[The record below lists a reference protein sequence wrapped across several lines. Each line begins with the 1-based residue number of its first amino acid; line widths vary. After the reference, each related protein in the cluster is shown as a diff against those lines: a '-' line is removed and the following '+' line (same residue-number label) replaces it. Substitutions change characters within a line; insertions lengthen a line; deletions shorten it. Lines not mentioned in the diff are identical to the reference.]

1 LLQDFARTMA
11 AEPPVT
17 VAGSASSRATTG
29 PPEASPGAAAARP
42 RDHDRDRDGDRGVTG
57 AEVESLLRAV
67 PVLLLRWD
75 AAGACTGAGTGD
87 GDPLAGRLAGDG
99 WLDALHPDDAERAAA
114 LVRSAL
120 AGGPDRPGEVGVRL
134 RSGRRWA
141 VLRVEPSAGAGA
153 NPGNEPGAEPDA
165 EPGATGALVDAT
177 RSLGDT
183 SRLSRMIEG
192 LNRLRRPEEIVRSV
206 LDEGLALL
214 NGATASLHVLSEDEA
229 ELVVAGSAGVPED
242 VLRQRSGRIPLDSP
256 MPATEVLRTGE
267 MIAVRTHAERR
278 ERFPLLEEILPID
291 YTPAFVAVPLMGGDR
306 RPFGVLG
313 IGFRDERDLGEGER
327 AFLADVAAHCALA
340 LDRARMSVLAERN
353 QDRLSFLNAVSEA
366 LATSLELESTLTR
379 LAEMAVPRLADWC
392 VVRMAGS
399 SGDPR
404 PVVGAAHVEPELTG
418 ELARLAREVPRNLG
432 DAGELGA
439 ALAEPRP
446 LLRRTGGAEVF
457 AGLFG
462 TGGADRVASVGV
474 EAVAAYPLTARGRLL
489 GALTFGNR
497 PGRPMADDDLDL
509 MRALAGR
516 AATLVDN
523 ARLFHEQS
531 VVARALQDS
540 LLPGS
545 LPAIPGLELGARYR
559 PAGRGLEVGGDFYDA
574 FQADANWWI
583 VAVGDVCGH
592 GVEAAAMTGLVR
604 HTIRAA
610 AMSGAMPSAI
620 TARLNEM
627 LLRQAAEQTPTPRDL
642 LGAASLRFSTV
653 VVGAVQPTA
662 RGVDLVLCL
671 GGHPS
676 PLVRRNSGE
685 VVPVGVPGT
694 LLGVMPEVALT
705 DTVVHLDP
713 GEALVCFTDGLTDR
727 RAGDRLFGEEGV
739 AAAVARGRDLG
750 APALA
755 GLIEEA
761 AVSYVD
767 DEPTDDM
774 AVLTL
779 VASPPAADAGRTAGA
794 GGTAT
799 DGASGPDR
807 PEGAA

>member
-1 LLQDFARTMA
+1 MA

-17 VAGSASSRATTG
+17 VAGSASSRASTG
-29 PPEASPGAAAARP
+29 PPEASPGAAAGRS
-42 RDHDRDRDGDRGVTG
+42 RGRGRERDRDRDRERTG
-57 AEVESLLRAV
+57 AEVESLLRAA

-75 AAGACTGAGTGD
+75 ADGACTGAGATGTEGTGAPGGTGD
-87 GDPLAGRLAGDG
+87 DPLAGRLAGDG
-99 WLDALHPDDAERAAA
+99 WLDALHLDDAERAVA

-120 AGGPDRPGEVGVRL
+120 AGGADRPGEVGVRL

-141 VLRVEPSAGAGA
+141 VLRVEPV
-153 NPGNEPGAEPDA
+153 PDDR
-165 EPGATGALVDAT
+165 GATGAAGALVDAT
-177 RSLGDT
+177 RSLGDA
-183 SRLSRMIEG
+183 SRLSRVVEG

-214 NGATASLHVLSEDEA
+214 DGVSATLHVLSDDED
-229 ELVVAGSAGVPED
+229 ELVVAGCAGVPED
-242 VLRQRSGRIPLDSP
+242 VLRQRSGHIALDSP
-256 MPATEVLRTGE
+256 LPATEVLRTGE

-278 ERFPLLEEILPID
+278 ERFPQLEEILPID
-291 YTPAFVAVPLMGGDR
+291 YTPAFVAVPLIGGDGR
-306 RPFGVLG
+306 VFGVLG
-313 IGFRDERDLGEGER
+313 IGFGDERDLGEGER

-392 VVRMAGS
+392 VVRLAGHA
-399 SGDPR
+399 GDPR
-404 PVVGAAHVEPELTG
+404 PVVGAAHVEPGLRD
-418 ELARLAREVPRNLG
+418 ELARLAREVPRDLG

-457 AGLFG
+457 TGLFG
-462 TGGADRVASVGV
+462 AGGADRVASVGV

-509 MRALAGR
+509 MRALVDR

-531 VVARALQDS
+531 AVARALQDS

-627 LLRQAAEQTPTPRDL
+627 LLRQAAEEAPTPRDL

-653 VVGAVQPTA
+653 LVGAVQPTP

-671 GGHPS
+671 GGHPA
-676 PLVRRNSGE
+676 PFVRRNSGE
-685 VVPVGVPGT
+685 VVAVGVPGT

-727 RAGDRLFGEEGV
+727 RDGDRLFGEEGV

-761 AVSYVD
+761 AVSFVD
-767 DEPTDDM
+767 DEPADDM

-779 VASPPAADAGRTAGA
+779 VAGAAAA
-794 GGTAT
+794 GGTGAEI